1 MFFALDGQ
9 QQGVMMADQTQTF
22 STHRRF
28 IPAFHFFALP
38 ILLINVF
45 VVAVQFWKDPRLI
58 NVWPVLVAIALA
70 IGIAS
75 SRFMPL
81 RAQDRIIR
89 LEERTRLERL
99 LPADLR
105 GRVGELTERQL
116 VAIRFAPDNEV
127 PDITR
132 RALSGELKSPGEI
145 KRAIKDWR
153 GDYFRV

>member
-1 MFFALDGQ
+1 
-9 QQGVMMADQTQTF
+9 MMADKTQTF

-38 ILLINVF
+38 VLLINMF
-45 VVAVQFWKDPRLI
+45 VVAVQFSKDPRLV
-58 NVWPVLVAIALA
+58 NAWAVLVAIALA
-70 IGIAS
+70 IGIS
-75 SRFMPL
+75 WSRFMPL

-105 GRVGELTERQL
+105 GRIGELTERQL
-116 VAIRFAPDNEV
+116 IAIRFAPDNEV
-127 PDITR
+127 PDLTR
-132 RALSGELKSPGEI
+132 RALSGELKSPGDI

>member
-1 MFFALDGQ
+1 
-9 QQGVMMADQTQTF
+9 MMADQAQTF

-38 ILLINVF
+38 ILLINMF
-45 VVAVQFWKDPRLI
+45 VVAIQFWKDPRPI
-58 NVWPVLVAIALA
+58 NAWALLVAVALA
-70 IGIAS
+70 IGIS
-75 SRFMPL
+75 WSRFMPL

-99 LPADLR
+99 LPADMR
-105 GRVGELTERQL
+105 GRIGELTERQL
-116 VAIRFAPDNEV
+116 IAIRFAPDNEV